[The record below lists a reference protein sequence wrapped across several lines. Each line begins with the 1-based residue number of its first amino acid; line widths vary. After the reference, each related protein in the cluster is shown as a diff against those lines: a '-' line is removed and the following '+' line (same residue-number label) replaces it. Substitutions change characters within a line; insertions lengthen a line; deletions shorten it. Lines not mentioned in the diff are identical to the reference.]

1 MILVL
6 AIAIALLIAALF
18 FDDFFEDWSDF
29 KHCLS
34 LPSYEQDG
42 LASYRNDP
50 ERNQDDGYEAL
61 KTFSYLGLVFGS
73 GLLIFILFS
82 KQFSA
87 DL

>member
-1 MILVL
+1 MILIL
-6 AIAIALLIAALF
+6 SIAIALLIAALF

-42 LASYRNDP
+42 IASYRNDP

-82 KQFSA
+82 KQYSA
-87 DL
+87 GL